1 MFLTI
6 SGVGRDLIAFDAP
19 DVPGPRTEK
28 RAHRAFIDKKGDMTH
43 DTSGTTDLVVSHTF
57 GAAVDA
63 VWRVWTEGRS
73 VQKWWRV
80 DGFSNILANMDVRE
94 NGVSH
99 LGMRAS
105 EEYGGRDYYNVFQY
119 TEVVPN
125 LLLRYISNFADDA
138 GNVVSPEAAG
148 LPAETPMDKLQ
159 QVEFEDLGD
168 GTTKVT
174 ITESGWL
181 ADGVMLERSKAGL
194 QQTLA
199 NIDRVLSELEG

>member
-1 MFLTI
+1 MACG
-6 SGVGRDLIAFDAP
+6 SGRPIQTVDRLRSARSAGSVSEPNPCLALALDRE
-19 DVPGPRTEK
+19 R
-28 RAHRAFIDKKGDMTH
+28 KGDMTD
-43 DTSGTTDLVVSHTF
+43 DTNGTTDLVVSHIF
-57 GAAVDA
+57 GAPVEA
-63 VWRVWTEGRS
+63 VWNIWTEESS

-105 EEYGGRDYYNVFQY
+105 EEYGGQDYYNVFQY

-125 LLLRYISNFADDA
+125 RLLRYISNFADEA
-138 GNVVSPEAAG
+138 GNVISPEAAG
-148 LPAETPMDKLQ
+148 LPGETPMDKQQ
-159 QVEFEDLGD
+159 QVEFEDRGD

-174 ITESGWL
+174 ITEFGWL

-199 NIDRVLSELEG
+199 NIDRALSE